1 MILPSDPVQQ
11 FFKFLKH
18 VAGKLIL
25 RMSNFSCM
33 KCNLKIPLY
42 SIVINITI
50 SEDTYFFKLVSK
62 RYPILCV

>member
-11 FFKFLKH
+11 FLKFLKH

-25 RMSNFSCM
+25 SMSNFSFM
-33 KCNLKIPLY
+33 RCNLKIPLY